1 MYKTQSEQHLRSIL
15 RVFYVYF
22 TSIIPVIFSPVL
34 VGYSMYISYNIK
46 KEAMFIIGIILF
58 VVFAIWFVIHFGVP
72 SIAAIV
78 VFTVMYAGFGASMV
92 WSVIA
97 GIVTF
102 LVAAKNPDQW

>member
-1 MYKTQSEQHLRSIL
+1 
-15 RVFYVYF
+15 
-22 TSIIPVIFSPVL
+22 
-34 VGYSMYISYNIK
+34 
-46 KEAMFIIGIILF
+46 MFIIGIVLF

>member
-1 MYKTQSEQHLRSIL
+1 
-15 RVFYVYF
+15 
-22 TSIIPVIFSPVL
+22 
-34 VGYSMYISYNIK
+34 MYISYNIK